1 MDKNDGTLN
10 LIFCCT
16 AFTANKRF
24 QSVNWYFGPLFM
36 SKLLQLSQGAFSR
49 LHVSTLSIDV
59 RQDTDEGTQ
68 KATSEQSNVLF
79 LAILGCFYLYI
90 LGHYPVRGP
99 MSSSF
104 VSSVQGNRFSQKH
117 CGLSIYIL
125 AKSSLAFLCF
135 FFFFLTVESS
145 WVFFHGAHCC
155 SKSVGCC
162 DRTLMYLDL
171 GVLLVSLWKFSLAFC
186 LPFASFSSFWG

>member
-16 AFTANKRF
+16 AFRGNHCK
-24 QSVNWYFGPLFM
+24 QVISVVAVNRYFGPLFM

-59 RQDTDEGTQ
+59 QWDTDEDTQ

-79 LAILGCFYLYI
+79 LAILGCYILYLYI

-99 MSSSF
+99 MSSCF
-104 VSSVQGNRFSQKH
+104 ASSVKGTFSQKH

-125 AKSSLAFLCF
+125 AKSRLAFLCF
-135 FFFFLTVESS
+135 
-145 WVFFHGAHCC
+145 VF
-155 SKSVGCC
+155 S
-162 DRTLMYLDL
+162 
-171 GVLLVSLWKFSLAFC
+171 
-186 LPFASFSSFWG
+186 